1 MRVSELRWII
11 VEGIDGSGKS
21 TYAGLIADHYRERGE
36 KVIVHVHPSS
46 GRLGRISRR
55 ALESS
60 GKAMHALAT
69 FFFIGD
75 VLMSLSAMKKEM
87 TRYDTAVF
95 VRYIL
100 ATAYLPDRLAPIG
113 YEFIAKLL
121 PLPERLVLIDIDPAI
136 ANERISKRA
145 EKKEMFE
152 DPANLKKAREKL
164 RSLATGDWKVI
175 DNSVPMEKGKESLL
189 QILEDW
195 DRKFG
200 PD

>member
-1 MRVSELRWII
+1 MRWI
-11 VEGIDGSGKS
+11 VVDGIDGSGKS
-21 TYAGLIADHYRERGE
+21 TYAGLIADYYRDQGE

-55 ALESS
+55 ALESM
-60 GKAMHALAT
+60 GQAMRALAT
-69 FFFIGD
+69 MFFVAD
-75 VLMSLSAMKKEM
+75 VLRSLSVMKKEAK
-87 TRYDTAVF
+87 RYDTVIF

-100 ATAYLPDRLAPIG
+100 ATAYLPDRLAPLS

-121 PLPERLVLIDIDPAI
+121 PVPKRLLLIDIDPAV

-164 RSLATGDWKVI
+164 LLLASKDWKVI
-175 DNSVPMEKGKESLL
+175 DNSHPMEKGVDSLFWL
-189 QILEDW
+189 LDDW
-195 DRKFG
+195 DKVYG
-200 PD
+200 